1 MATPVMDNSVQM
13 LVRVPWKGMGGYCRG
28 NINSVAQALE
38 HCQCKILHRK
48 RSTVRYGN
56 ALFSYLAVDSYDTH
70 GKYAYPQAV
79 KHPIFML
86 EHKHTVRRE
95 AMVYQ
100 TATQQPLVTP
110 VLFQESRSC
119 L

>member
-1 MATPVMDNSVQM
+1 MASGKA
-13 LVRVPWKGMGGYCRG
+13 L
-28 NINSVAQALE
+28 NIVSANF
-38 HCQCKILHRK
+38 LHK
-48 RSTVRYGN
+48 DRSTARYRN
-56 ALFSYLAVDSYDTH
+56 TPFSNPAMDLYDKH

-110 VLFQESRSC
+110 VLFQESRSR